1 MRDVDFLVEVD
12 QHEDCHLKATFEAE
26 RALRSKQDQ
35 EEEPGGVWR
44 HVGPQGG
51 GLRLSCWRTERCST
65 KNHGLE
71 VRVRFLSTRGQIQ
84 NISFLFEEHL
94 MSAASP
100 ENV

>member
-51 GLRLSCWRTERCST
+51 GLRLSCWRMEWCST
-65 KNHGLE
+65 KNHG
-71 VRVRFLSTRGQIQ
+71 FRGQSQ
-84 NISFLFEEHL
+84 VPVHKRTDSEHL